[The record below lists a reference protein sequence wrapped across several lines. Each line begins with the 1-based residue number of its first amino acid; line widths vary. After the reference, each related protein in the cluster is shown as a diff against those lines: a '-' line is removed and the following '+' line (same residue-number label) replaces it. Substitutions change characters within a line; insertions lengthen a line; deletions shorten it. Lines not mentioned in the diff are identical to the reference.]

1 MLYVICW
8 SAIALPLISS
18 HYGVKADF
26 SLDLEHVDSM
36 LEVVMNQAIIP
47 WLLLRHSHK
56 IMLTHILLAE
66 VSHMATLDTGKWKY
80 YIGQN
85 AYGKTQTSN
94 GKT

>member
-26 SLDLEHVDSM
+26 SLDLEHADSM
-36 LEVVMNQAIIP
+36 LEVVVNQAIIP

-66 VSHMATLDTGKWKY
+66 VRHVTNPLLM
-80 YIGQN
+80 
-85 AYGKTQTSN
+85 
-94 GKT
+94 